1 MLKKEE
7 MEVFRGVLWR
17 SWYRRKQYL
26 MDFRAANRR
35 PEPMAVE
42 QRPALVWKP
51 STRGLF
57 KFNVDAAVSFPLN
70 LVRLGV
76 VVCDFKGRVMIAG
89 AKRVVVGWSPQIAK
103 AAAISHGLTLASE
116 PGLSPVTLFM
126 KEWRCC
132 MHALRHRESESNTA
146 GVFNHHFE
154 YIF

>member
-70 LVRLGV
+70 LVRLGLQRSSYDRRGEKGGGWLV
-76 VVCDFKGRVMIAG
+76 TNSKSSGDFAWFNIGIRAGTFTGDGRI
-89 AKRVVVGWSPQIAK
+89 
-103 AAAISHGLTLASE
+103 
-116 PGLSPVTLFM
+116 
-126 KEWRCC
+126 
-132 MHALRHRESESNTA
+132 
-146 GVFNHHFE
+146 
-154 YIF
+154 

>member
-70 LVRLGV
+70 LVR
-76 VVCDFKGRVMIAG
+76 
-89 AKRVVVGWSPQIAK
+89 VVVGWSQIAK